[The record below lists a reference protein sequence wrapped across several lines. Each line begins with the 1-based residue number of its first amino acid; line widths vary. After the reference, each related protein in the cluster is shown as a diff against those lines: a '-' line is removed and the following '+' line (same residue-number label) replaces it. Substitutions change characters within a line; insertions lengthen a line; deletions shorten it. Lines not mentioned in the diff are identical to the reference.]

1 MGRRDEMLTTSGRLG
16 FRIES
21 RNSQSVNL
29 FISQIEHSTCH
40 TCASYLKIGNLLHFS
55 TFRGHS
61 CFFLSKEEK
70 KKKYRQAGVNTLVSR
85 FRLSIWTYFSN
96 LMEDNLK

>member
-70 KKKYRQAGVNTLVSR
+70 KKKIQTGWSEHTGFKIPAQYLDLLQ
-85 FRLSIWTYFSN
+85 
-96 LMEDNLK
+96 